1 MRFFPFTSGATSQS
15 KSSGLRCA
23 ADAYE
28 SMQTTPAQL
37 PQRSLR
43 IRQNCSGPA
52 GSMTRSNQ
60 LLLGH
65 HRRSRLLAV
74 DIILKLLAK
83 LLHESQRRH
92 GRRIAQ
98 RAERPAHHVLGQ
110 VLHVLDVLLLPAAL
124 IHARQ
129 RLLDPIRAFAARNA
143 PAATLVLVELD

>member
-1 MRFFPFTSGATSQS
+1 MPFFPFTSGATSQS

-23 ADAYE
+23 EDGFE

-37 PQRSLR
+37 PRRSLQT
-43 IRQNCSGPA
+43 RQNCSGPP

-83 LLHESQRRH
+83 LFHKSQRGH

-110 VLHVLDVLLLPAAL
+110 VLHVVDVLLLSAAL
-124 IHARQ
+124 
-129 RLLDPIRAFAARNA
+129 
-143 PAATLVLVELD
+143 LVEC